1 MQYEMAILV
10 IYESN
15 ELNLFKASR
24 ILNKLCLFLRKII
37 ALKIHFRQTQYFWEK
52 PIRERIAV
60 PEIYNSLNFSNF
72 FIFLFS
78 FLFSILSFVFLKKKF
93 FSPFLVIFFHCVFF
107 FFFCILNGL
116 FLLNILIVFCS
127 RYLYK

>member
-78 FLFSILSFVFLKKKF
+78 FLFSILSFVFLKKE
-93 FSPFLVIFFHCVFF
+93 IFFTIPRHILPLRV